1 MQFINYLLDATDAI
15 LPWEISRQGFGDAM
29 KAHACLMAGIHLDDL
44 SDTVSDCIT
53 EPAIDSVTE
62 SN

>member
-1 MQFINYLLDATDAI
+1 MQYINYFLDAADAV

-44 SDTVSDCIT
+44 SDTVSDWIT
-53 EPAIDSVTE
+53 ESTSNSVTD

>member
-44 SDTVSDCIT
+44 SDTVSDWIA
-53 EPAIDSVTE
+53 ESAIDSVI
-62 SN
+62 